1 MNGKNRRTYGCWA
14 RGLGQKRI
22 PFIQKIEKK
31 LYTLIKFSTYL
42 KSNLFTST
50 QSQLVNFFEN
60 YNFVN
65 KVEEYSYSENTPYSI
80 VYLRQSHFTNGT
92 VRITKPGI
100 YVLQENIVF
109 NPNENNDF
117 MPTTQQISSGLYP
130 VGETG
135 AYNLG
140 FFAAITVETNEGVI
154 LDLNNK
160 TITQS
165 ILHNIQQRFYAHIE
179 LAGAPFIPNQGPAS
193 FSSES
198 TFKTSQNVLVMNG
211 TLGLTSH
218 HGIHGNQMSN
228 IILQS
233 LTFQDFEVA
242 GIALNGAT
250 HSVFNNINILNTHL
264 DVRIL
269 SSYSQARFIRSFLK
283 TVKNRQT
290 DASLNQV
297 PIDTIISN
305 LTNELINAKNSVI
318 SGNTPSNLFGNPDF
332 KDGYDG
338 NVYGIVLN
346 VNGVVINDFIT
357 TRPENAIGN
366 QNIYLQNINIKNI
379 ISKPVEIIALNSL
392 PDEGGAYGGKRQ
404 VGPAGDVFDIS
415 FVTQNDIY
423 NNNVLSDSQLIIAK
437 YNDPK
442 VGTTNI
448 HTQIVEWAENNT
460 NLSDV
465 MTANNY
471 YFVKGG
477 DSMGHF
483 MKGNI
488 GLFISAGENIKINNC
503 IIDKVENRGVNFESI
518 ATQHPNH
525 VAGNAPGGNSYGM
538 AIVGSTN
545 IIKTGVQQIS
555 NIIKNSSLSEAHE
568 IFEIREV

>member
-31 LYTLIKFSTYL
+31 LYTLPKFSTYL

-100 YVLQENIVF
+100 YVFQENIVF

-117 MPTTQQISSGLYP
+117 MPKTQQISSGLYP

-242 GIALNGAT
+242 GIALNGAV
-250 HSVFNNINILNTHL
+250 HSILNNINILNTHL

-290 DASLNQV
+290 DASLNEI

-305 LTNELINAKNSVI
+305 LNNELTNAKNSVI

-442 VGTTNI
+442 IGTTNI

-555 NIIKNSSLSEAHE
+555 NIIKNSLLSEAHE

>member
-1 MNGKNRRTYGCWA
+1 MNGKSRRTYGCWT

-22 PFIQKIEKK
+22 PFIKNEENKVYS
-31 LYTLIKFSTYL
+31 LPRFSTYL

-60 YNFVN
+60 YRFVN
-65 KVEEYSYSENTPYSI
+65 KVEEYSYNQNTPYSI
-80 VYLRQSHFTNGT
+80 VYIRQSHFNNGT

-100 YVLQENIVF
+100 YVVQENIVF

-130 VGETG
+130 VGQTG

-140 FFAAITVETNEGVI
+140 FFAAITIETNQGVI

-165 ILHNIQQRFYAHIE
+165 VLHNLQQRFYAHIE

-198 TFKTSQNVLVMNG
+198 TFKTSQNVLIMNG

-228 IILQS
+228 IILQN
-233 LTFQDFEVA
+233 LNFQDFEVA
-242 GIALNGAT
+242 GIALNGAV
-250 HSVFNNINILNTHL
+250 HSILNNINILNTHL
-264 DVRIL
+264 NVRVF

-283 TVKNRQT
+283 NVKNRT
-290 DASLNQV
+290 IDASLNEV
-297 PIDTIISN
+297 SIDTIISN
-305 LTNELINAKNSVI
+305 LNNELNNAKNSVI
-318 SGNTPSNLFGNPDF
+318 SGNTPSNMFGNPDF
-332 KDGYDG
+332 QHGYDG

-366 QNIYLQNINIKNI
+366 QNIYLQNINVKNI
-379 ISKPVEIIALNSL
+379 ISKPVEIIGLNSL

-448 HTQIVEWAENNT
+448 HSQIVEWAENNT

-483 MKGNI
+483 MKGNV

-503 IIDKVENRGVNFESI
+503 IIDKVENRGVNFQSI

-525 VAGNAPGGNSYGM
+525 VAGDAPGGNSYGM

-555 NIIKNSSLSEAHE
+555 NIIKNSSLSETHD
-568 IFEIREV
+568 IFEIPEV

>member
-1 MNGKNRRTYGCWA
+1 MNGKSRRTYGCWT
-14 RGLGQKRI
+14 RGLGQKRG
-22 PFIQKIEKK
+22 PFDKIVEKK
-31 LYTLIKFSTYL
+31 IYTLPTFTNYL
-42 KSNLFTST
+42 KSNLFTTT
-50 QSQLVNFFEN
+50 QKNLVSFFEN
-60 YNFVN
+60 YNFIN
-65 KVEEYSYSENTPYSI
+65 KVEEYSYSQNTPYSI

-117 MPTTQQISSGLYP
+117 MPTIQQISSGLYP

-140 FFAAITVETNEGVI
+140 FFAAITIETNQGVL
-154 LDLNNK
+154 LDFNNK
-160 TITQS
+160 TISQS

-198 TFKTSQNVLVMNG
+198 TFKTSKNVLVING
-211 TLGLTSH
+211 TFGLSSH